1 MKTSTG
7 ITLTDNL
14 WLSQKLSVIGLY
26 KAVHLVS
33 YSTYSTHVLT
43 VDNQCCRSE
52 PFDLNTVE
60 C

>member
-1 MKTSTG
+1 MKG
-7 ITLTDNL
+7 LQRQITYRIDKPNI
-14 WLSQKLSVIGLY
+14 SIGLY

-33 YSTYSTHVLT
+33 YSRYSMHVLT